1 MMGDYEQSRDVNA
14 PAQALFDY
22 LADIRNMPRYF
33 SSMTSAESAG
43 GEAVHVTAVVDGKE
57 REGEAWLKVDSD
69 GKHLDWGSEGPNNY
83 HGSLDVTGDGAASR
97 VSVALHTDN
106 VEDQRIDQGLTETL
120 DQVQRLVEAGPAPA
134 NT

>member
-1 MMGDYEQSRDVNA
+1 MGDYEQSRDVDA

-22 LADIRNMPRYF
+22 LADVRNMPRYF
-33 SSMTSAESAG
+33 SSMTSAEPAE
-43 GEAVHVTAVVDGKE
+43 GEAVQVTAVVDGKE
-57 REGEAWLKVDSD
+57 REGEAWFKVDRD
-69 GKHLDWGSEGPNNY
+69 RMHLDWGSEGPNNY
-83 HGSLDVTGDGAASR
+83 HGRLDVTGDDAASR

-120 DQVQRLVEAGPAPA
+120 DEVQRLVESGPAPT

>member
-1 MMGDYEQSRDVNA
+1 MGDYEQSRNVNA

-22 LADIRNMPRYF
+22 LADVRNMPRYF
-33 SSMTSAESAG
+33 SSMTSAEPAE
-43 GEAVHVTAVVDGKE
+43 GEAVQVTAVVDGKE
-57 REGEAWLKVDSD
+57 REGEAWLKIDRD
-69 GKHLDWGSEGPNNY
+69 RKHLDWGSEGPNNY
-83 HGSLDVTGDGAASR
+83 HGRLDVTGDDAASR

-120 DQVQRLVEAGPAPA
+120 DEVQRLVESGPAPT

>member
-1 MMGDYEQSRDVNA
+1 MGDYEQSRNVNA

-22 LADIRNMPRYF
+22 LADVRNMPRYF
-33 SSMTSAESAG
+33 SSMTSAEPAE
-43 GEAVHVTAVVDGKE
+43 GEAVQVTAVVDGKE
-57 REGEAWLKVDSD
+57 REGEAWLKVDRD
-69 GKHLDWGSEGPNNY
+69 RMHLDWGSEGPNNY
-83 HGSLDVTGDGAASR
+83 HGRLDVTGDDAASR

-120 DQVQRLVEAGPAPA
+120 DEVQRLVESGPAPT

>member
-1 MMGDYEQSRDVNA
+1 MGDYEQSRNVNA

-22 LADIRNMPRYF
+22 LADVRNMPRYF
-33 SSMTSAESAG
+33 SSMTSAEPAE
-43 GEAVHVTAVVDGKE
+43 GEAVQVTAVVDGKE
-57 REGEAWLKVDSD
+57 REGEAWFKVDRD
-69 GKHLDWGSEGPNNY
+69 RMHLDWGSEGPNNY
-83 HGSLDVTGDGAASR
+83 HGRLDVTGDDAASR

-120 DQVQRLVEAGPAPA
+120 DEVQRLVESGPAPT

>member
-1 MMGDYEQSRDVNA
+1 MGDYEQSRNVNA

-22 LADIRNMPRYF
+22 LADVRNMPRYF
-33 SSMTSAESAG
+33 SSMTSAEPAE
-43 GEAVHVTAVVDGKE
+43 GEAVQVTAVVDGKE
-57 REGEAWLKVDSD
+57 REGEAWFKVDRD
-69 GKHLDWGSEGPNNY
+69 RMHLDWGSEGPNNY
-83 HGSLDVTGDGAASR
+83 HGRLDVTGDDAASR

-120 DQVQRLVEAGPAPA
+120 DEVQRLVESGPGPT

>member
-1 MMGDYEQSRDVNA
+1 MGDYEQSRNVNA

-22 LADIRNMPRYF
+22 LADVRNMPSYF
-33 SSMTSAESAG
+33 SSMTSAEPAE
-43 GEAVHVTAVVDGKE
+43 GEAVQVTAVVDGKE
-57 REGEAWLKVDSD
+57 RDGEAWLKVDRD
-69 GKHLDWGSEGPNNY
+69 RMHLDWGSEGPNNY
-83 HGSLDVTGDGAASR
+83 HGRLDVTGDDAASR

-120 DQVQRLVEAGPAPA
+120 DEVQRLVESGPAPT

>member
-1 MMGDYEQSRDVNA
+1 MGDYEQSRNVNA

-22 LADIRNMPRYF
+22 LADVRNMPRYF
-33 SSMTSAESAG
+33 SSMTSAEPAE
-43 GEAVHVTAVVDGKE
+43 GEAVQVTAVVDGKE
-57 REGEAWLKVDSD
+57 GEAWFKVDRD
-69 GKHLDWGSEGPNNY
+69 RMHLDWGSEGPNNY
-83 HGSLDVTGDGAASR
+83 HGRLDVTGDDAASR

-120 DQVQRLVEAGPAPA
+120 DEVQRLVESGPAPT

>member
-1 MMGDYEQSRDVNA
+1 MGDYEQSRDVNA

-22 LADIRNMPRYF
+22 LADVRNMPRYF
-33 SSMTSAESAG
+33 SSMTSAEPAE
-43 GEAVHVTAVVDGKE
+43 GEAVQVTAVVDGKE
-57 REGEAWLKVDSD
+57 REGEAWFKVDRD
-69 GKHLDWGSEGPNNY
+69 RMHLDWGSEGPNNY
-83 HGSLDVTGDGAASR
+83 HGRLDVTGDDAASR

-120 DQVQRLVEAGPAPA
+120 DEVQRLVESGPAPT

>member
-1 MMGDYEQSRDVNA
+1 MGDYEQSRNVNA

-22 LADIRNMPRYF
+22 LADVRNMPRYF
-33 SSMTSAESAG
+33 SSMTSAEPAE
-43 GEAVHVTAVVDGKE
+43 GEAVQVTAVVDGKE
-57 REGEAWLKVDSD
+57 REGEAWLKVDRD
-69 GKHLDWGSEGPNNY
+69 RMHLDWGSEGPNDY
-83 HGSLDVTGDGAASR
+83 HGRLDVTGDDAASR

-120 DQVQRLVEAGPAPA
+120 DEVQRLVESGPAPT